1 MIQSNT
7 SELKRIK
14 KKMLVTQIIGS
25 PGLIFLGI
33 GLYGMFGVDGNAFH
47 PLLENKNFI
56 YGLLAAGVI
65 IEVWQL
71 FVLIPLF
78 IKHSKLLSENDDDLS
93 RSK

>member
-7 SELKRIK
+7 SELNRIK
-14 KKMLVTQIIGS
+14 KKILVTLIIGS
-25 PGLIFLGI
+25 FGFIFLGI
-33 GLYGMFGVDGNAFH
+33 GLYGLFGVDGNALH

-56 YGLLAAGVI
+56 YGLLAAGAI

-78 IKHSKLLSENDDDLS
+78 IKQSKLLSESNDDLS
-93 RSK
+93 HSK